1 LIFSFFF
8 KVSRGFTM
16 VDNNIFYNS
25 NQHHTN
31 DSQIGFFQQVFS
43 LGGNHQNST
52 TLWMRL
58 IRLVLMILKNLSK
71 TISLIMSFLL
81 HFHKHRQYLSK
92 RTLSNY
98 KEYYESKNRQIL
110 IIISYLLKLLFF
122 YLYINYHL

>member
-1 LIFSFFF
+1 
-8 KVSRGFTM
+8 M

-58 IRLVLMILKNLSK
+58 IKLVLMTLKNLSK
-71 TISLIMSFLL
+71 TILLIMSFLL

-92 RTLSNY
+92 RTFSNY
-98 KEYYESKNRQIL
+98 KEYYEPKNRQIF
-110 IIISYLLKLLFF
+110 IIISYHLKIKIFLLVYKLLFVM
-122 YLYINYHL
+122 YR